1 MGRCLTSMRDVR
13 KAPFVSDWKRK
24 QSESVMRNESEY

>member
-24 QSESVMRNESEY
+24 QSECDEE

>member
-24 QSESVMRNESEY
+24 QSESDEE